1 MTRTEEMPAITAEA
15 DPRPAWLDTE
25 LYPFASRFRE
35 IDGCRVHYID
45 EGTGPTLLFLH
56 ANPAW
61 SFMYRDIIKGLRDR
75 FRCVALDYPGFG
87 LSTARPGYGYTIQ
100 EHAALVDGFVHA
112 LELTGITLVAH
123 DSGGPIGLGVAERDP
138 ARFRA
143 LVLADTYAWPVSDF
157 RARMLSGMMRTMGSG
172 FGGFLI
178 RTFNPLVRATVTVGI
193 RRRTL
198 TRAERAGYRGP
209 FAARGT
215 REPQHALFRSA
226 LASEAYLA
234 DIRDRLPGLAHLPA
248 LIVGGKLS
256 PTTLAGWPRRLEEC
270 FPRHR
275 TLIIDGAAHF
285 SPEEAPD
292 EIVRAIAE
300 WWPGAVGESAGIRE
314 MGRRWAA
321 TGND

>member
-1 MTRTEEMPAITAEA
+1 MTRTQEMPPGIAAT
-15 DPRPAWLDTE
+15 PRPAWLDPD
-25 LYPFASRFRE
+25 LYPFASRYRE

-45 EGTGPTLLFLH
+45 EGTGPTFLFLH

-61 SFMYRDIIKGLRDR
+61 SFIYRDIITGLRDR

-87 LSTARPGYGYTIQ
+87 LSIARPGYGYTLQ
-100 EHAALVDGFVHA
+100 EHTALVNGLVRA
-112 LELTGITLVAH
+112 LDLAGITLVAH
-123 DSGGPIGLGVAERDP
+123 DTGGPIGLGVAERHP
-138 ARFRA
+138 ERFRA

-178 RTFNPLVRATVTVGI
+178 RTFNPLIGATVTVGI

-198 TRAERAGYRGP
+198 TRAERVGYRGP

-215 REPQHALFRSA
+215 REPQHALFRSV
-226 LASEAYLA
+226 LESEAYLA
-234 DIRDRLPGLAHLPA
+234 DIRDRLPTLAHLPV
-248 LIVGGKLS
+248 LLLGGQVS
-256 PTTLAGWPRRLEEC
+256 PTTLAGWPGRLEQS

-285 SPEEAPD
+285 TPEEAPE

-300 WWPGAVGESAGIRE
+300 WWPGAVGASDGIHST
-314 MGRRWAA
+314 GPRWAA
-321 TGND
+321 TGEG